1 MTTTT
6 TTTTVVISSNAT
18 VLDQSVEAIITKFNE
33 TKAAIK
39 ALQAQKDELD
49 TQLREMLLG
58 NDVGTINGVERIRV
72 VQRNNSKIDRDLLKT
87 AWPEAY
93 EATLVETPYTV
104 LQAK

>member
-1 MTTTT
+1 MTTKT

-18 VLDQSVEAIITKFNE
+18 ALDKSIEATIAKFNE

-49 TQLREMLLG
+49 AQLRDALLG
-58 NDVGTINGVERIRV
+58 NEVGTVDGVERIRIV
-72 VQRNNSKIDRDLLKT
+72 LRNNSKIDRELLKA